1 MKVKLF
7 APENVT
13 ASALQISR
21 VWPDN
26 HLRFGSAVMFD
37 VTGRT
42 YFDLVRYAAED
53 MHLLFKIN
61 D

>member
-1 MKVKLF
+1 MDVDC
-7 APENVT
+7 
-13 ASALQISR
+13 R
-21 VWPDN
+21 
-26 HLRFGSAVMFD
+26 LRFGSAVMFD